1 MDRKALEK
9 MLEQDQDNAMLRY
22 TLGNLYLKEGEPETA
37 ATHLRKALEF
47 NSRHSASWK
56 ILGKALTQAGR
67 NREAIESY
75 KQGIALAEELGDIQA
90 AKEMRIFLK
99 RLQRNV

>member
-9 MLEQDQDNAMLRY
+9 MLEQGQDNAMLRY

-37 ATHLRKALEF
+37 VTHLRKALEF

-56 ILGKALTQAGR
+56 TLGKALTRAER
-67 NREAIESY
+67 NQEAIVSY
-75 KQGIALAEELGDIQA
+75 EQGIAVAEELGDIQA

-99 RLQRNV
+99 RLQRND